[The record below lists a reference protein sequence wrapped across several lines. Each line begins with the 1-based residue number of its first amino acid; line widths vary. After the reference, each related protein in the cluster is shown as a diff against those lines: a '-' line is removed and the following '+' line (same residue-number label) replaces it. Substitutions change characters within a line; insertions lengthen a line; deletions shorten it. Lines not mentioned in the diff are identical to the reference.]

1 MWASTNFIKS
11 KLEAGHS
18 GAHTSNF
25 STHLGG
31 KSRWI
36 SVNLRPAWSTERVP
50 EQPGL
55 YRETLF
61 LKTKKEKKEI
71 NKPYPQVHLGSTN
84 SLNGLGGLS
93 KQTTKTAGVWG
104 VCGYDYIS
112 LYTFMKF
119 SKENIFKN

>member
-1 MWASTNFIKS
+1 MFVMWASTNFIKS

-55 YRETLF
+55 YRETLSQERAVGVEGGERR
-61 LKTKKEKKEI
+61 KKKRREDESQK
-71 NKPYPQVHLGSTN
+71 
-84 SLNGLGGLS
+84 
-93 KQTTKTAGVWG
+93 
-104 VCGYDYIS
+104 
-112 LYTFMKF
+112 
-119 SKENIFKN
+119 